1 MLHRLMRLMVANDRH
16 REVINQRI
24 SDVLSTNVLQNYDS
38 DSTIIQQIVQDPS
51 INLNELLADTKF
63 KNISL
68 PQDVATMFMLLNEN
82 EPWLQWTSLKA
93 ENCAAFEYN
102 TLFEQ
107 FKKELD
113 QWMTWHSNCTSS
125 SIPFTESIQRGTEF
139 EKLGE
144 SIIIL
149 QSQYAKPPPIPK

>member
-1 MLHRLMRLMVANDRH
+1 
-16 REVINQRI
+16 
-24 SDVLSTNVLQNYDS
+24 
-38 DSTIIQQIVQDPS
+38 
-51 INLNELLADTKF
+51 
-63 KNISL
+63 
-68 PQDVATMFMLLNEN
+68 MFMLLNEN

-93 ENCAAFEYN
+93 ENCAAYEYN

-113 QWMTWHSNCTSS
+113 LWMTWHSNCTSS
-125 SIPFTESIQRGTEF
+125 KIPFTEYIKSGAEF